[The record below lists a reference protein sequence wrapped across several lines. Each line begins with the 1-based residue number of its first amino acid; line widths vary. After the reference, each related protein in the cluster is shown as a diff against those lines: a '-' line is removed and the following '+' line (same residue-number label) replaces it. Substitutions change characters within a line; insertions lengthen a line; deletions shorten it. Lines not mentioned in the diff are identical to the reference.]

1 MRNTNWK
8 DIAELIGIAAI
19 VASLVA
25 VVVELRQ
32 TKSALIASTYQARA
46 FDAVATNLSIAENE
60 RLLDLITT
68 TDRGRNSAAVD
79 ALTDSERRLLRL
91 FLVARMADLD
101 NEHYQFEAGLLDE
114 EFLTTN
120 TRRMIASYAPGW
132 RAIGVRENRASFR
145 ALVDDVLDEKSD

>member
-46 FDAVATNLSIAENE
+46 FDAVATNLAVAENE
-60 RLLDLITT
+60 RLLDLIATT
-68 TDRGRNSAAVD
+68 ARGQNSVAMD
-79 ALTDSERRLLRL
+79 SLSDSERQLLRL
-91 FLVARMADLD
+91 FLAARMADSD

-114 EFLTTN
+114 EFLRNN
-120 TRRMIASYAPGW
+120 TIRLIARYAPGW
-132 RAIGVRENRASFR
+132 RAIGIRENRASFR
-145 ALVDDVLDEKSD
+145 AFVDDVLDEKSE

>member
-32 TKSALIASTYQARA
+32 TKSALIASTYQQRA
-46 FDAVATNLSIAENE
+46 FDAVATNLAVAENE
-60 RLLDLITT
+60 RLIDLITA
-68 TDRGRNSAAVD
+68 TDRGRNSAAVN
-79 ALTDSERRLLRL
+79 ALSDSEMQLLRL
-91 FLVARMADLD
+91 FLVARMADSD

-114 EFLTTN
+114 EFLRNNTTSL
-120 TRRMIASYAPGW
+120 IARYAPGW
-132 RAIGVRENRASFR
+132 RAIGLRESRASFR
-145 ALVDDVLDEKSD
+145 TFVDDVLDEKSD